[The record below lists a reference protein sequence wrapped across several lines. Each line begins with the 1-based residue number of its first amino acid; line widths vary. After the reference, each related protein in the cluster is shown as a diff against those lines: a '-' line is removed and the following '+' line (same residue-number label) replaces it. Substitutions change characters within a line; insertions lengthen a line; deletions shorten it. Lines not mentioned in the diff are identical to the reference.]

1 MRRIDELKKE
11 IIHEILNSEEYREYR
26 RLQSEIDRTPDL
38 KRQVD
43 EFRMRNFE
51 LQNSENVPDM
61 FAAMENLNKE
71 YADMRNQDIVNRYL
85 MTEITFCSFMSNK
98 SIRMLVSV
106 SLNVLII
113 VLGIYLVFFMG
124 SKAYSFGEK
133 IFNEQ
138 AVDSD
143 DNARTV
149 EVTITTDIQAKK
161 LAGMLY
167 DKGLVHDKTIAY
179 FQIQFSDYKDKFIGG
194 TYELNTGMTPTEIMQ
209 VLAQSDSEEE

>member
-85 MTEITFCSFMSNK
+85 MTEITFFRFM
-98 SIRMLVSV
+98 RD
-106 SLNVLII
+106 
-113 VLGIYLVFFMG
+113 IY
-124 SKAYSFGEK
+124 KDIAE
-133 IFNEQ
+133 
-138 AVDSD
+138 AVDMD
-143 DNARTV
+143 LDF
-149 EVTITTDIQAKK
+149 
-161 LAGMLY
+161 LG
-167 DKGLVHDKTIAY
+167 
-179 FQIQFSDYKDKFIGG
+179 
-194 TYELNTGMTPTEIMQ
+194 
-209 VLAQSDSEEE
+209 

>member
-71 YADMRNQDIVNRYL
+71 YADMRYIP
-85 MTEITFCSFMSNK
+85 
-98 SIRMLVSV
+98 
-106 SLNVLII
+106 
-113 VLGIYLVFFMG
+113 
-124 SKAYSFGEK
+124 
-133 IFNEQ
+133 
-138 AVDSD
+138 
-143 DNARTV
+143 
-149 EVTITTDIQAKK
+149 
-161 LAGMLY
+161 
-167 DKGLVHDKTIAY
+167 KTI
-179 FQIQFSDYKDKFIGG
+179 IKTFSDTDTSILIDLLLIK
-194 TYELNTGMTPTEIMQ
+194 P
-209 VLAQSDSEEE
+209 DSPLL

>member
-43 EFRMRNFE
+43 EFRMKNFE

-85 MTEITFCSFMSNK
+85 NDRDYIFADLM
-98 SIRMLVSV
+98 RD
-106 SLNVLII
+106 
-113 VLGIYLVFFMG
+113 IY
-124 SKAYSFGEK
+124 KDIAE
-133 IFNEQ
+133 
-138 AVDSD
+138 AVDMD
-143 DNARTV
+143 LD
-149 EVTITTDIQAKK
+149 
-161 LAGMLY
+161 
-167 DKGLVHDKTIAY
+167 
-179 FQIQFSDYKDKFIGG
+179 F
-194 TYELNTGMTPTEIMQ
+194 
-209 VLAQSDSEEE
+209 

>member
-11 IIHEILNSEEYREYR
+11 RLYMKFLTVKNIGEYR

-85 MTEITFCSFMSNK
+85 MTEITFCRFM
-98 SIRMLVSV
+98 RD
-106 SLNVLII
+106 
-113 VLGIYLVFFMG
+113 IY
-124 SKAYSFGEK
+124 KDIAE
-133 IFNEQ
+133 
-138 AVDSD
+138 AVDMD
-143 DNARTV
+143 LDF
-149 EVTITTDIQAKK
+149 
-161 LAGMLY
+161 LG
-167 DKGLVHDKTIAY
+167 
-179 FQIQFSDYKDKFIGG
+179 
-194 TYELNTGMTPTEIMQ
+194 
-209 VLAQSDSEEE
+209 

>member
-71 YADMRNQDIVNRYL
+71 YADMIGADHYAKDAMATVRYA
-85 MTEITFCSFMSNK
+85 E
-98 SIRMLVSV
+98 
-106 SLNVLII
+106 
-113 VLGIYLVFFMG
+113 
-124 SKAYSFGEK
+124 EW
-133 IFNEQ
+133 
-138 AVDSD
+138 
-143 DNARTV
+143 
-149 EVTITTDIQAKK
+149 AK
-161 LAGMLY
+161 
-167 DKGLVHDKTIAY
+167 
-179 FQIQFSDYKDKFIGG
+179 
-194 TYELNTGMTPTEIMQ
+194 
-209 VLAQSDSEEE
+209 